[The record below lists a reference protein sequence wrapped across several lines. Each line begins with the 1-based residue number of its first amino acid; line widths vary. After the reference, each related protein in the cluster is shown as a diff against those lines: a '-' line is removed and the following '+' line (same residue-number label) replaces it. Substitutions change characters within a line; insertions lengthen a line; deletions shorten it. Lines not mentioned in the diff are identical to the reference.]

1 MSSLESTRAPL
12 EFPKPPTTEKQASNC
27 PETLEW
33 LKTNVAAIYSA
44 GREAPSQ
51 DSPPTL
57 ARSAY
62 LAMYTTVHNFCA
74 DTRQT
79 PKQPSKGPLSG
90 EDLYRG
96 LKAEIET
103 HCSEVRTLML
113 TSRNSAEADDAR
125 RMINEYLAHWQTL
138 THMASL
144 VTRLMQPLEKEW
156 IARCISAKQKDIFP
170 IKDLH
175 NVVWK
180 HEILEVGIDSE
191 EATTGSQIESA
202 MKTLQ
207 VHGDD
212 GSAGDRELVETFVKS
227 LESIGVGPGR
237 ER

>member
-1 MSSLESTRAPL
+1 MSSLESTRATL

-33 LKTNVAAIYSA
+33 LKTNIAAIYSA
-44 GREAPSQ
+44 GREAPSP
-51 DSPPTL
+51 DNPPTP

-79 PKQPSKGPLSG
+79 PKQPSKGPLTG

-103 HCSEVRTLML
+103 HCSEVRALML

-125 RMINEYLAHWQTL
+125 EMINEYLAHWQTL
-138 THMASL
+138 TQMASL
-144 VTRLMQPLEKEW
+144 VTRLLQPLEKEW
-156 IARCISAKQKDIFP
+156 ITRCISAKQNDVFS

-175 NVVWK
+175 TVVWK

-191 EATTGSQIESA
+191 EATTGSQIEKA

-207 VHGDD
+207 AQGGEGTADD
-212 GSAGDRELVETFVKS
+212 QDLVDTFVKS
-227 LESIGVGPGR
+227 LESIRVTPGR